1 MTLRNKTNLER
12 QKIYNKNSF
21 EKKFTSYF
29 LEDFSSKWDNL
40 FLYKNGFLNSILE
53 DQSIINKLKNPGD
66 NLENTEN
73 SFVDEFL
80 FIVKNI
86 KYFSGNIFVIF
97 NSVDE
102 SEEFNYTFTTL
113 AGTTSQRKLANN
125 ISNANIEKLGT
136 FVQKKDLI
144 IKIDPSI
151 KVNLKLENIEKL
163 FLNKDFNII
172 DISKNL
178 TNIKNYNNLESL
190 VIETSNNEQINKLN
204 EINNNTSL
212 SRINNKKFSKVLSSL
227 KQSFQIPYAIE
238 KKEIFNPSDEESQR
252 IIVEIASRKPYFSDT
267 LGFSIRSLTVEDI
280 LSFPNDQSLYSL
292 INDFK
297 NISSLKKLSKNER
310 NNYTRNIFGIDY
322 ISPFT
327 FEDDKTYFNRKFM
340 SSINLI
346 IENKHKAGENN
357 PNINISN
364 PNLQETYDISLLTIN
379 EIKDKLNNNITNVIG
394 QLNVSK
400 DFNLN
405 NLNEKIKEVTRI
417 NNFFKKDISSK
428 RNIDYIS
435 NIYEDGEFLYITLS
449 YIKINQISPDLIR
462 NNIYKRA
469 FFDDPDIFLET
480 VNGTSNVLELDKISF
495 ERPMYDF
502 SIDEIKD
509 KVFSN
514 ETYEVDKDK
523 DIVGFLCKK
532 SYKISLEKIAKSA
545 EIVNTNRLKSL
556 SSFYEKRHL
565 YFTNKQM
572 FSFELKKDSKGN
584 ENDVCYMPVSI
595 PEYTL
600 GFLLK
605 DNESLI
611 REPSDVVRKLKLNE
625 KKTSNLKIKKE
636 SNRRRKVQTDDSLKG
651 KLENVLKV
659 LDKTEYEDTNL
670 KLIEISNI
678 TRNPPG
684 YIPPPVSLKNIS
696 DEDFKTRMNTTGN
709 IEKNKPILEER
720 VKKAITRAERE
731 WNQTIKEANPIINN
745 YIIHKPGLNWK
756 AWSRE
761 SEVNGQKFKQ
771 NLTSYHKNGDFEWCG
786 AFIAYCYTD
795 LDPYVRYRNL
805 ASTARLN
812 FWNINSNIRRIK
824 PEDIQP
830 GDIVI
835 IYRKNPRSLKHGD
848 HITLCVDASGIKDG
862 KGYFSTIEGNAV
874 GKLGNGQRGQGVVK
888 NNRSL
893 DRVAYAYRLLKQDFE
908 KQKDPRAEKYYN
920 KINKEG

>member
-40 FLYKNGFLNSILE
+40 FLYKNGFINNILG

-66 NLENTEN
+66 NLENSGS

-80 FIVKNI
+80 FITKNI
-86 KYFSGNIFVIF
+86 KNFSGNIFVIF
-97 NSVDE
+97 NTVDE
-102 SEEFNYTFTTL
+102 SEEFSYTFTTL
-113 AGTTSQRKLANN
+113 AGTTTERKFAEN
-125 ISNANIEKLGT
+125 ISNTNIEKLGT

-144 IKIDPSI
+144 IKIDPSV

-163 FLNKDFNII
+163 FLNKDFNVI

-190 VIETSNNEQINKLN
+190 VIETSNEDQINKLN

-212 SRINNKKFSKVLSSL
+212 SRINNKTFSKVLSSL
-227 KQSFQIPYAIE
+227 KQSFQNTYSVQ
-238 KKEIFNPSDEESQR
+238 KKEIFNPDDEDSQR
-252 IIVEIASRKPYFSDT
+252 IIVEQVSNKPFFSDT
-267 LGFSIRSLTVEDI
+267 IGFSIRSLSVGDL
-280 LSFPNDQSLYSL
+280 LSFPKDQDLHGK

-297 NISSLKKLSKNER
+297 NISSLKNLSKNER

-327 FEDDKTYFNRKFM
+327 FENDKTYFNRKFM
-340 SSINLI
+340 TSINLI
-346 IENKHKAGENN
+346 VENNHKSGENN
-357 PNINISN
+357 PNINITN
-364 PNLQETYDISLLTIN
+364 PNLQESYDISILPIN
-379 EIKDKLNNNITNVIG
+379 EIKERLNNNIVNVIG
-394 QLNVSK
+394 SLNISN
-400 DFNLN
+400 DN
-405 NLNEKIKEVTRI
+405 NLDERTKEIIRI
-417 NNFFKKDISSK
+417 NEYFKGDNSFK
-428 RNIDYIS
+428 RDIDYIR
-435 NIYEDGEFLYITLS
+435 NIYIDGEFLYITLS

-462 NNIYKRA
+462 NSIYKKA

-495 ERPMYDF
+495 ERPIYDF

-514 ETYEVDKDK
+514 ETYEIDKDK
-523 DIVGFLCKK
+523 SIVGFLCRK

-556 SSFYEKRHL
+556 AGFYEKRHL
-565 YFTNKQM
+565 YFTNKQL
-572 FSFELKKDSKGN
+572 FSLELRKDSKGN
-584 ENDVCYMPVSI
+584 NGDTCYMPVSR
-595 PEYTL
+595 PNYTL

-605 DNESLI
+605 DNESLN
-611 REPSDVVRKLKLNE
+611 RESSDVIRKLKSKQE
-625 KKTSNLKIKKE
+625 KPDDLKIKKE
-636 SNRRRKVQTDDSLKG
+636 NNRRRKIQVDDSLKG
-651 KLENVLKV
+651 GLESVLKV
-659 LDKTEYEDTNL
+659 LDKTEYEDESL
-670 KLIEISNI
+670 KLIEIGNI

-684 YIPPPVSLKNIS
+684 YIPPPVSLEKIN
-696 DEDFKTRMNTTGN
+696 DEDFKTRMNTTGSV
-709 IEKNKPILEER
+709 EKNKPVLEER
-720 VKKAITRAERE
+720 VKKAISRAERE
-731 WNQTIKEANPIINN
+731 WDQCIKEANPIINN

-756 AWSRE
+756 AWSRD
-761 SEVNGQKFKQ
+761 SEVNGQKLKQ
-771 NLTSYHKNGDFEWCG
+771 NFTSYHKNGDFEWCG
-786 AFIAYCYTD
+786 AFVAYCYTD
-795 LDPYVRYRNL
+795 LDPYVRYKNL

-812 FWNINSNIRRIK
+812 FWNIGSNARRIK

-830 GDIVI
+830 GDIVV
-835 IYRKNPRSLKHGD
+835 IYRNNPRDLKHGD

-874 GKLGNGQRGQGVVK
+874 GKLGNGKRGQGVVK

-908 KQKDPRAEKYYN
+908 KQKDPKAEKYYN
-920 KINKEG
+920 KINKE